1 MSVDFTKIGKE
12 HYRLMIRI
20 LVLDEKLRDEIKE
33 VLDVVYSD
41 SFLSVTTAE
50 NWLKEFQ
57 CGHMAFFKESRPVAQ
72 KTVSTEDDATNVH
85 DLALTVFQFSVRDRK
100 HLKRPR
106 GSYSF

>member
-50 NWLKEFQ
+50 NWL
-57 CGHMAFFKESRPVAQ
+57 
-72 KTVSTEDDATNVH
+72 
-85 DLALTVFQFSVRDRK
+85 
-100 HLKRPR
+100 
-106 GSYSF
+106 